1 MRRILAVVVVLLTVG
16 AGLGAGRIDEVID
29 QESLPAVS
37 PAITFAAGG
46 PVAQVLSQ
54 TVTVGV
60 TGVLAEVRLAFGCVD
75 DSEHVILEIRD
86 VASSGQPGQTLY
98 RHRRYPVA
106 QFPSPVTNEFRSLDL
121 GGGLDFTAGDQFA
134 IVITTTEG
142 GSCGV
147 WPGEVGDFYNGGTAW
162 ADANDGPIVPLSL
175 GTGRDDLAFQT
186 VMRVR

>member
-1 MRRILAVVVVLLTVG
+1 MRRVLAVVVVLLAVG

-29 QESLPAVS
+29 QASAPAVS
-37 PAITFAAGG
+37 PGITFALGG
-46 PVAQVLSQ
+46 PVSQVLSQ

-60 TGVLAEVRLAFGCVD
+60 TGVLAEVRLAFGCAD
-75 DSEHVILEIRD
+75 DARHVVLEIRD
-86 VASSGQPGQTLY
+86 VASNGQPGQTVY
-98 RHRRYPVA
+98 RHRVYPA
-106 QFPSPVTNEFRSLDL
+106 SHFPSVVTNEFRSLDL

-134 IVITTTEG
+134 IVVTTDG
-142 GSCGV
+142 GSCGA
-147 WPGEVGDFYNGGTAW
+147 WPGEIGDLYNNGTAW